1 MYFQKA
7 ILMIWNEN
15 MSHSTALS
23 NEAILYNELC
33 KVYPGEVLPLT
44 KISHN
49 TAGARDF
56 IVSPELAL
64 SFDEVRNCS
73 SAYGFESNEK
83 SPDALFLH
91 DNILYFVEFKEGNPR
106 KVDKLDIR
114 NKIHEGIITLY
125 HFARKHTAITK
136 NDFFKLKIAYIV
148 FRRPHATG
156 NSFTD
161 ALQAASANY
170 FIENIKGFLVGV
182 TVVSDDPQFF
192 VDFFHRVTAGKI
204 TQINVFDHRG
214 SGTLQLYVA
223 EAVKAAAKA
232 ANPQPDEGD
241 TGAATA

>member
-1 MYFQKA
+1 
-7 ILMIWNEN
+7 

-23 NEAILYNELC
+23 NEAVLYNELC
-33 KVYPGEVLPLT
+33 RVYSGEILPLT

-64 SFDEVRNCS
+64 SFDEVKNCS

-91 DNILYFVEFKEGNPR
+91 EDVLYFVEFKEGNP
-106 KVDKLDIR
+106 KKIDKLDIR

-125 HFARKHTAITK
+125 HFARKHTTISK

-148 FRRPHATG
+148 FRRPYTTG
-156 NSFTD
+156 NSFAN
-161 ALQAASANY
+161 ALQTASANY

-182 TVVSDDPQFF
+182 TAISDDPQFF

-204 TQINVFDHRG
+204 TQINVFDHCG
-214 SGTLQLYVA
+214 SGIQQLYVA
-223 EAVKAAAKA
+223 EAVKVAAKA
-232 ANPQPDEGD
+232 ANPQPDDGE